1 MAETMLKEDG
11 HLLLP
16 KEVLEYLH
24 LHPGDR
30 LNIVIQ
36 NNGDVVIKS
45 NLRDVR
51 DLICFLNHL
60 LSFRVVDAPVV
71 YGFIMSRW
79 EFIQHASQLGIAF
92 FDLNA
97 EEWNRERLQAD
108 EI

>member
-36 NNGDVVIKS
+36 NNGDVVIRS

-51 DLICFLNHL
+51 DLKGI
-60 LSFRVVDAPVV
+60 LSPPPKPVS
-71 YGFIMSRW
+71 IEDMKRA
-79 EFIQHASQLGIAF
+79 I
-92 FDLNA
+92 
-97 EEWNRERLQAD
+97 RLRGSKNQ
-108 EI
+108 

>member
-51 DLICFLNHL
+51 DLKGI
-60 LSFRVVDAPVV
+60 LSPPSKPVSIEDMKRAIRLR
-71 YGFIMSRW
+71 G
-79 EFIQHASQLGIAF
+79 SQ
-92 FDLNA
+92 N
-97 EEWNRERLQAD
+97 Q
-108 EI
+108 

>member
-1 MAETMLKEDG
+1 MAETMLEEDG

-16 KEVLEYLH
+16 QEIREHLH

-51 DLICFLNHL
+51 DLKGILRPP
-60 LSFRVVDAPVV
+60 SKPVS
-71 YGFIMSRW
+71 IEDMKQA
-79 EFIQHASQLGIAF
+79 I
-92 FDLNA
+92 
-97 EEWNRERLQAD
+97 RLRGSKNQ
-108 EI
+108 

>member
-51 DLICFLNHL
+51 DLKGI
-60 LSFRVVDAPVV
+60 LSPPSKPVS
-71 YGFIMSRW
+71 IEDMKRA
-79 EFIQHASQLGIAF
+79 I
-92 FDLNA
+92 
-97 EEWNRERLQAD
+97 RLQVGKSGWVGHSSTVS
-108 EI
+108 

>member
-51 DLICFLNHL
+51 DLKGI
-60 LSFRVVDAPVV
+60 LSPPSKPVSIEDMKRAIRLR
-71 YGFIMSRW
+71 GSKN
-79 EFIQHASQLGIAF
+79 Q
-92 FDLNA
+92 FD
-97 EEWNRERLQAD
+97 AD
-108 EI
+108 ETE